1 MPVRRKPENTKQTFE
16 CPEVAHATTVFLIS
30 EESVFTTFFSAQIV
44 RAIGHQRHVPCQI
57 GPRGFLNTSSKSNV

>member
-30 EESVFTTFFSAQIV
+30 EESVFNTFFSA
-44 RAIGHQRHVPCQI
+44 
-57 GPRGFLNTSSKSNV
+57 